1 MKIAA
6 KEVANRAQTV
16 EEVLLPVTPITPIT
30 PVAPA
35 THTTPGGIEK
45 KQNNLH

>member
-1 MKIAA
+1 MAA

-16 EEVLLPVTPITPIT
+16 EEVLAKLSPVNPITPIT

-35 THTTPGGIEK
+35 THTAPGGMVEETK
-45 KQNNLH
+45 